1 MRAPFSIPLAQIDE
15 RRFITA
21 CRHGMVHLIWERV
34 TIRFSRDEFRQLAG
48 LVERAAH
55 ARIAF
60 TIQEGEMHVTC
71 DLSQGGEVRVGSS
84 SLLLSASE
92 FQELVRAVGDAVRR
106 LDEILASGIWDQEPE
121 PPQDSFLEQL
131 RRASF
136 SDN

>member
-1 MRAPFSIPLAQIDE
+1 MPLAQIDE

-21 CRHGMVHLIWERV
+21 CRYGMVHVIWERA

-48 LVERAAH
+48 LLERAAG

-71 DLSQGGEVRVGSS
+71 DLNQGGEVRVGSS

-92 FQELVRAVGDAVRR
+92 FHELVWAVGEAVRR
-106 LDEILASGIWDQEPE
+106 LDEILASGIWEQEPE
-121 PPQDSFLEQL
+121 PPQGSFLEQL

-136 SDN
+136 SNN